1 VSAVDLELILV
12 TVRNILD
19 QAAFVIRFMA
29 IFSIVTGLIV
39 LTGSVIISKFQRMRE
54 NVLLRTIGASR
65 RQVTGILLAE
75 YTFLASFA
83 SLAGLLLAVA
93 AGWALTIFV
102 FESAFSMPWMQFAVG
117 WILLTGLTLLIALF
131 NSRGTLNRP
140 PLEVLR
146 NET

>member
-1 VSAVDLELILV
+1 
-12 TVRNILD
+12 
-19 QAAFVIRFMA
+19 MA
-29 IFSIVTGLIV
+29 IFSIITGLIV
-39 LTGSVIISKFQRMRE
+39 LTGSVIVSKFQRMRE

-65 RQVTGILLAE
+65 KQITVILLAE
-75 YTFLASFA
+75 YTFLSSFA

-93 AGWALTIFV
+93 AGWALMIFV
-102 FESAFSMPWMQFAVG
+102 FESAFSMPWIQFGVG
-117 WILLTGLTLLIALF
+117 WILLTTLTLLIALL

>member
-1 VSAVDLELILV
+1 
-12 TVRNILD
+12 
-19 QAAFVIRFMA
+19 MA
-29 IFSIVTGLIV
+29 IFSIITGLIV
-39 LTGSVIISKFQRMRE
+39 LTGSVIVSKFQRMRE

-65 RQVTGILLAE
+65 KQIIGILLAE

-83 SLAGLLLAVA
+83 SLAGLVLAVA

-102 FESAFSMPWMQFAVG
+102 FESAFSMPWIQFGFG
-117 WILLTGLTLLIALF
+117 WVLLTTLTLLIALL

>member
-1 VSAVDLELILV
+1 
-12 TVRNILD
+12 
-19 QAAFVIRFMA
+19 
-29 IFSIVTGLIV
+29 
-39 LTGSVIISKFQRMRE
+39 
-54 NVLLRTIGASR
+54 
-65 RQVTGILLAE
+65 LAE

-93 AGWALTIFV
+93 AGWALTLFV
-102 FESAFSMPWMQFAVG
+102 FESAFSMPWLQFGIG
-117 WILLTGLTLLIALF
+117 WVLLTALTLIIALI